1 MYNNKGKKM
10 QEKKIILAS
19 DHGGVHLKNH
29 LRDWLKSQSYQVI
42 DCGCQPDESVD
53 YPDFALALIR
63 QMQSDE
69 NARGILV
76 CTTGI
81 GMSMMANRFDFI
93 RGALVQNTDMAKMC
107 RAHNDA
113 NVLIFGAKYTDEK
126 MAQECVEIFL
136 NTPFEGG
143 RHARRVNKLS
153 CSGGQK

>member
-1 MYNNKGKKM
+1 M

-19 DHGGVHLKNH
+19 DHGGVRLKNH
-29 LRDWLKSQSYQVI
+29 LRDWLKAQSYQVI
-42 DCGCQPDESVD
+42 DCGCQADESVD
-53 YPDFALALIR
+53 YPDFALALIH

-107 RAHNDA
+107 RSHNDA

-126 MAQECVEIFL
+126 TAQECVEIFL

-143 RHARRVNKLS
+143 RHARRVNKLN
-153 CSGGQK
+153 CSRGQK